1 MKKVVCSI
9 GCMFVL
15 FLYTISCGTIQNN
28 HILAES
34 NINVETSAKSVM
46 LMDYTSNT
54 IILEKNS
61 KARLPIASM
70 VKLMTM
76 LLTYEAI
83 ENNQFM
89 LDTKITTSE
98 NASKMGGSQ
107 VFIDPFVEYK
117 VEDLLKSVIMASAN
131 DASVALAEY
140 ICGSETEFVNLMNKR
155 AKELGMNNTLYA
167 NCTGLPAP
175 EQYSCAYDCA
185 LVLKEVMKHEHYHT
199 ISNIW
204 MDTLTHPS
212 GRKTELVNTNKLVR
226 YYKGC
231 DSGKTG
237 STSEAGFCL
246 TTSAQRDGFR
256 LIAVVIGSKTGQER
270 FKDASSLLNFGFAN
284 YENKTVLNSETP
296 IIENYKI
303 LQAKCKHTNIYAKE
317 NYFGLCRKG
326 KDTGYDITYEIGQLR
341 APIKN
346 GEKVGTLFVSQN
358 GKLIK
363 EIDLI
368 VKEDIH
374 KNGYCDNI
382 KQIAQN
388 W

>member
-28 HILAES
+28 PILAES
-34 NINVETSAKSVM
+34 NINVETSAKSVV

-175 EQYSCAYDCA
+175 EQY
-185 LVLKEVMKHEHYHT
+185 
-199 ISNIW
+199 N
-204 MDTLTHPS
+204 
-212 GRKTELVNTNKLVR
+212 
-226 YYKGC
+226 
-231 DSGKTG
+231 
-237 STSEAGFCL
+237 
-246 TTSAQRDGFR
+246 
-256 LIAVVIGSKTGQER
+256 
-270 FKDASSLLNFGFAN
+270 
-284 YENKTVLNSETP
+284 
-296 IIENYKI
+296 
-303 LQAKCKHTNIYAKE
+303 
-317 NYFGLCRKG
+317 
-326 KDTGYDITYEIGQLR
+326 
-341 APIKN
+341 
-346 GEKVGTLFVSQN
+346 
-358 GKLIK
+358 
-363 EIDLI
+363 
-368 VKEDIH
+368 
-374 KNGYCDNI
+374 
-382 KQIAQN
+382 
-388 W
+388 